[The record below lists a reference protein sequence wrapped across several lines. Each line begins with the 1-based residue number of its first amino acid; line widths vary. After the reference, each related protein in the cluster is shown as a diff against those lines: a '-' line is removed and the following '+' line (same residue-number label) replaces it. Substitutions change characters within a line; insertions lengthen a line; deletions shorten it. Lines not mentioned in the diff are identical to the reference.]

1 MNQLTALLLLAMVGA
16 LPASAGQYETLDY
29 HIQQMIV
36 QSAAND
42 EIGVQTFREQ
52 LDNLR
57 WPEAGDPVQA
67 RPLFQQGLES
77 LNRNQL
83 KEALAAF
90 RQAFIVDSADPEI
103 AGQLGLTY
111 LKLRRLKEAE
121 RLLVYT
127 LALAPTRSA
136 SWLRLAQ
143 VYGQSGDTTRAA
155 GAFANA
161 YRFAKDQPEMAEQL
175 RQLATADPVEAIR
188 TAAQHAL
195 QPAQLAP
202 APAARREESST
213 PATGPATTTAPSAS
227 PTAAPPTPTG
237 PATTAPGALP
247 AAAPPSSATGPAT
260 ATPSALPTAAA
271 GGILL
276 DSLQRGLASLVK
288 SRDIIQPTAGSHPM
302 SATTDDKPGQ
312 QIYRSSIPRTCLI
325 VTFRNGKTANL
336 GSGLLVSDDGLVITN
351 NHVIENA
358 DNLAVK
364 CGERESVA
372 RVGKRSRE
380 PDLAL
385 LTTTLNRVE
394 SFPLNG
400 AYSQELI
407 GLDVFVIGN
416 PYGLEGTFSTGV
428 ISGLREIDGVRYLQI
443 SAPISPGNS
452 GGPVILRDGSVIG
465 ITTMGLKK
473 GQNLNFAIAAAE
485 LIHSNL
491 FDPARM
497 KVSAALGKNE

>member
-1 MNQLTALLLLAMVGA
+1 MNRLAALLLLVMLVGA
-16 LPASAGQYETLDY
+16 LPASAGQYETFDY

-42 EIGVQTFREQ
+42 ETGVQTFREQ

-57 WPEAGDPVQA
+57 RPEGGDAVQA
-67 RPLFQQGLES
+67 RPLFQQGLDY
-77 LNRNQL
+77 LNRDQPR
-83 KEALAAF
+83 EALAVF
-90 RQAFIVDSADPEI
+90 RQAFIADSADPET

-111 LKLRRLKEAE
+111 LRLRRLKEAE
-121 RLLVYT
+121 RLLVYA

-136 SWLRLAQ
+136 SWLHLAQ

-161 YRFAKDQPEMAEQL
+161 YRFAQDRPKMAEQL
-175 RQLATADPVEAIR
+175 RQLAAADPVEAIR
-188 TAAQHAL
+188 AGAQHAL
-195 QPAQLAP
+195 QPVQLTPVP
-202 APAARREESST
+202 AP
-213 PATGPATTTAPSAS
+213 PATA
-227 PTAAPPTPTG
+227 PTP
-237 PATTAPGALP
+237 
-247 AAAPPSSATGPAT
+247 ATGPAT
-260 ATPSALPTAAA
+260 ATPSTPPPAAPPTPATDPATAAPSA
-271 GGILL
+271 PPPAASGVLL

-288 SRDIIQPTAGSHPM
+288 PRDTATPTAGSRSMPV
-302 SATTDDKPGQ
+302 ATDDKPGQ

-372 RVGKRSRE
+372 RVSKRSRE

-385 LTTTLNRVE
+385 LTTALNRAE
-394 SFPLNG
+394 SFALNG
-400 AYSQELI
+400 TYNQELI

-428 ISGLREIDGVRYLQI
+428 ISGLREIDGVRYFQI

-473 GQNLNFAIAAAE
+473 GQNLNFAIATAE
-485 LIHSNL
+485 LIQSSL
-491 FDPARM
+491 FDPVRM
-497 KVSAALGKNE
+497 KVLAVRGKGE

>member
-1 MNQLTALLLLAMVGA
+1 MNRLAALLLLVMLVGA
-16 LPASAGQYETLDY
+16 PPASAGQYETFDY

-42 EIGVQTFREQ
+42 ETGVQTFREQ

-57 WPEAGDPVQA
+57 RPEAGDAAQA
-67 RPLFQQGLES
+67 RPLFQQGTEY
-77 LNRNQL
+77 LNRDQP

-90 RQAFIVDSADPEI
+90 RQAFIADSADPET

-111 LKLRRLKEAE
+111 LRLRRLKEAE
-121 RLLVYT
+121 RLLVYA
-127 LALAPTRSA
+127 LALAPARSA
-136 SWLRLAQ
+136 SWLHLGQ
-143 VYGQSGDTTRAA
+143 VYGQSGDTARAA

-161 YRFAKDQPEMAEQL
+161 YRFAHDRPKMAEQL
-175 RQLATADPVEAIR
+175 RQLATADPVETIR
-188 TAAQHAL
+188 AGARHAL
-195 QPAQLAP
+195 QPVQLTPVP
-202 APAARREESST
+202 APPPAASPT
-213 PATGPATTTAPSAS
+213 PATDPATAVPSAPPPAAS
-227 PTAAPPTPTG
+227 PT
-237 PATTAPGALP
+237 PATD
-247 AAAPPSSATGPAT
+247 PAT
-260 ATPSALPTAAA
+260 AVPSAPPPAAS
-271 GGILL
+271 GVLL
-276 DSLQRGLASLVK
+276 GSLQRGLTSLVK
-288 SRDIIQPTAGSHPM
+288 LRDTAAPTAGSHPM
-302 SATTDDKPGQ
+302 PAATDDKPGQ

-325 VTFRNGKTANL
+325 VTFRNGKTASL
-336 GSGLLVSDDGLVITN
+336 GSGLLVSADGLVITN

-385 LTTTLNRVE
+385 LTTALNRAE
-394 SFPLNG
+394 SFVLNKN
-400 AYSQELI
+400 YSQELI

-428 ISGLREIDGVRYLQI
+428 ISGLREIDGVRYFQI

-465 ITTMGLKK
+465 IITMGLKK

-485 LIHSNL
+485 LIQSSL

-497 KVSAALGKNE
+497 KVSAEPGKSQ